1 MSHGHSSRAHAASKL
16 SPVYYCAACAY
27 NVFVPSSF
35 DVRHFF
41 SFLFFHSAPCSVH
54 CSSLSVF
61 RRTLSLPW
69 HVSLPSFIFFSVF
82 CVCSL
87 SNCVTWSTSQA
98 KWRWPRVYRE
108 THYTSVYFY
117 QRKCVVVRARIPAQ
131 PAPGKATLKKEGAWN
146 APRVQ
151 CTCVYFLFPPLSSA
165 HASPSM
171 HPLRSFRSFFV
182 LLRKILDI
190 WND

>member
-41 SFLFFHSAPCSVH
+41 SLSFLSFCSLFGSLFVSI
-54 CSSLSVF
+54 CISSYSVSSL
-61 RRTLSLPW
+61 TC
-69 HVSLPSFIFFSVF
+69 LPSFLHFFLCF

-182 LLRKILDI
+182 LLRTILDI